1 MSKWLPEGMNKVVTK
16 ILYFIFNVTCSNGQV
31 VKVLDFQIFALVHSS
46 SPTNVFFF
54 LLAKFCLNNSAINGF
69 SQLTALC

>member
-31 VKVLDFQIFALVHSS
+31 VKVLDFQIFALVHGL
-46 SPTNVFFF
+46 SPTNVFF
-54 LLAKFCLNNSAINGF
+54 LLAKFCLNNSAING
-69 SQLTALC
+69 LT